1 MIFFRQV
8 LRPKQNFLLC
18 LFFLC
23 PEMHF
28 PGVFDQ
34 LFCIFLLRGIEDLLR
49 RAGLRDLSFLHHIYA
64 AAQRG
69 NHPQIMADQKKRC
82 FRIPDHFPQQPQN
95 LRLHCPVQG
104 GGGLICNDQPGI
116 TGKGN
121 GDYHSLPHAA
131 GQLKR
136 ILLHPK
142 RRITD
147 SHQIQKFQRTLLCF
161 FLRAFS
167 PVFHCLSDLFSD
179 FHRRIETVL
188 GILKNHGN
196 IVPWNGNLPV
206 QRQIFIF
213 HFCIFCGNSH
223 NRPHCRTFPA
233 AGPAHQSGDLPL
245 FYRKRKTADG
255 VRISFF
261 RMILYVQILYIQHV
275 HLLSLPSVIIPAV
288 RLFSAGIL
296 SQWYSVR
303 FSPAL
308 PVWSS
313 STDPTAFRH
322 RSMTQST
329 TRGQAIC
336 QG

>member
-8 LRPKQNFLLC
+8 LRPEQDFLLY

-34 LFCIFLLRGIEDLLR
+34 LFCIFLLRGVENLLR
-49 RAGLRDLSFLHHIYA
+49 RAGLHNLSFLHHIYA

-69 NHPQIMADQKKRC
+69 DHAQIMTDQKKRC
-82 FRIPDHFPQQPQN
+82 FRLPDHFPQQPQN

-104 GGGLICNDQPGI
+104 GGGLVCNNQPGI

-121 GDYHSLPHAA
+121 GDYHSLLHAA

-147 SHQIQKFQRTLLCF
+147 SHQIQKFQSPFDRLF
-161 FLRAFS
+161 PGAFS
-167 PVFHCLSDLFSD
+167 PVSHCLGDLFSD
-179 FHRRIETVL
+179 FHRRIEAVL

-196 IVPWNGNLPV
+196 IVPRNGNLPV
-206 QRQIFIF
+206 QGQIFIF
-213 HFCIFCGNSH
+213 HFRIFRRNSH

-233 AGPAHQSGDLPL
+233 AGPAHQPGDLPL
-245 FYRKRKTADG
+245 FHRKRKTADG
-255 VRISFF
+255 VKTSFF
-261 RMILYVQILYIQHV
+261 RMILCVQILYIQHV
-275 HLLSLPSVIIPAV
+275 HLLSLPSVIIPAG
-288 RLFSAGIL
+288 RLLSAIIL

-303 FSPAL
+303 FPPAF